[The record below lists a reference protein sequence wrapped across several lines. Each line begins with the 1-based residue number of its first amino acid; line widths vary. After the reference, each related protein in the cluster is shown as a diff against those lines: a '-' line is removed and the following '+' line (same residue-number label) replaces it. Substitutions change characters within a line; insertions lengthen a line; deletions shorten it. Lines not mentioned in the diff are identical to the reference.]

1 VVVLDNGGYLAVKR
15 SIEGYLKVAHDPR
28 EHPGTRLPGIDH
40 AAIAAGYGAAG
51 QWAGHRG
58 EIADAV
64 KEAFHTGGAQ
74 VVAVPVAE
82 ARP

>member
-1 VVVLDNGGYLAVKR
+1 
-15 SIEGYLKVAHDPR
+15 VAHDPR

-40 AAIAAGYGAAG
+40 AAIAVGYGAG
-51 QWAGHRG
+51 GRPRHRG

-64 KEAFHTGGAQ
+64 KEAFYAGGPQ
-74 VVAVPVAE
+74 VVAVTVAE